1 MTPTVRTSAEAAR
14 PSAVYRRRQRMPI
27 QRRDVDGIIL
37 LDKPRGLT
45 SNQALGRVKY
55 LLAARKAGHTG
66 SLDPLATGLLPL
78 CFGQATKV
86 SGWLLDAD
94 KRYEAEARLGLV
106 TTTGDMEGEVVR
118 ENPVPSLSSDAIERA
133 CAALR
138 GEIWQ
143 VPPMHSALKH
153 DGRRLY
159 ELARAGV
166 EVERP
171 ARLVKIHEL
180 TASLVAPDRLRLE
193 VRCSKGTYIRTLVED
208 LGRALGCGAT
218 VAELRRTG
226 HGAFDAAE
234 MVSLASLEAAATEAG
249 PQGLERW
256 LLPADRA
263 LADRPAIRL
272 DAASSRFLRQGQPVF
287 VPGVREIG
295 PLRLYDAAGDFI
307 GIGLLQDDGRVA
319 PRRLFVSAVSC

>member
-1 MTPTVRTSAEAAR
+1 
-14 PSAVYRRRQRMPI
+14 MPI
-27 QRRDVDGIIL
+27 QRRDIDGIIL
-37 LDKPRGLT
+37 LDKPLGWS

-94 KRYEAEARLGLV
+94 KRYEAVARLGVV
-106 TTTGDMEGEVVR
+106 TRTGDLEGEVLR
-118 ENPVPSLSSDAIERA
+118 ECPVPALSATAIERA
-133 CAALR
+133 CAGLR
-138 GEIWQ
+138 GEIRQ
-143 VPPMHSALKH
+143 VPPMYSALKH
-153 DGRRLY
+153 EGRRLY
-159 ELARAGV
+159 ELARKGV

-171 ARLVKIHEL
+171 ARAVTVHAL
-180 TASLVAPDRLRLE
+180 TASLIAPDRLRIQ

-208 LGRALGCGAT
+208 LGEALGCGAT

-226 HGAFDAAE
+226 HGAFDAAD
-234 MVSLASLEAAATEAG
+234 MVSLATLENAADAAG

-263 LADRPAIRL
+263 LADRPEVRL

-287 VPGVREIG
+287 VAGVRDTG
-295 PLRLYDAAGDFI
+295 PLRLYDPQGTFL
-307 GIGLLQDDGRVA
+307 GVGQLQDDGRVA
-319 PRRLFVSAVSC
+319 PRRLFVSPVSC

>member
-1 MTPTVRTSAEAAR
+1 
-14 PSAVYRRRQRMPI
+14 MPI
-27 QRRDVDGIIL
+27 QRRDIDGIIL
-37 LDKPRGLT
+37 LDKPGGWS

-94 KRYEAEARLGLV
+94 KRYEAVARLGMV
-106 TTTGDMEGEVVR
+106 TSTGDLEGEILR
-118 ENPVPSLSSDAIERA
+118 ENPVPAFSAAEIEQA
-133 CAALR
+133 CAGLR
-138 GEIWQ
+138 GEIRQ
-143 VPPMHSALKH
+143 VPPMYSALKH
-153 DGRRLY
+153 EGRRLY
-159 ELARAGV
+159 ELARRGI

-171 ARLVKIHEL
+171 ARTVTVHAL
-180 TASLVAPDRLRLE
+180 TAAMIGPDRLQLQ
-193 VRCSKGTYIRTLVED
+193 VWCSKGTYIRTLVED
-208 LGRALGCGAT
+208 LGQALGCGAT

-226 HGAFDAAE
+226 HGAFDAAD
-234 MVSLASLEAAATEAG
+234 MVTLETLENAAAEAG

-263 LADRPAIRL
+263 LADRPEVRL

-287 VPGVREIG
+287 VPGVRDAG
-295 PLRLYDAAGDFI
+295 PLRLYDPQGTFI
-307 GIGLLQDDGRVA
+307 GVGVLQDDGRVA
-319 PRRLFVSAVSC
+319 PRRLFVSPVSC

>member
-1 MTPTVRTSAEAAR
+1 
-14 PSAVYRRRQRMPI
+14 MPI
-27 QRRDVDGIIL
+27 QRRDIDGIIL
-37 LDKPRGLT
+37 LDKPRGWS

-94 KRYEAEARLGLV
+94 KRYEAVAQLGVV
-106 TTTGDMEGEVVR
+106 TRTGDLEGEVLR
-118 ENPVPSLSSDAIERA
+118 ENPVPSLSAARIEA
-133 CAALR
+133 VCARLR
-138 GEIWQ
+138 GEIQQ
-143 VPPMHSALKH
+143 VPPMYSALKH
-153 DGRRLY
+153 EGRRLY
-159 ELARAGV
+159 ELARKGV

-171 ARLVKIHEL
+171 PRTVTVH
-180 TASLVAPDRLRLE
+180 SLSATLLAPDRLQIQ
-193 VRCSKGTYIRTLVED
+193 VWCSKGTYIRTLVED
-208 LGRALGCGAT
+208 LGQALGCGAT

-234 MVSLASLEAAATEAG
+234 MVALQTLEDAAAEAG
-249 PQGLERW
+249 PQALEHW

-263 LADRPAIRL
+263 LADRPEVRF

-287 VPGVREIG
+287 VPGMREVG
-295 PLRLYDAAGDFI
+295 PLRLYDPQGRFL
-307 GIGLLQDDGRVA
+307 GVGELQDDGRVA
-319 PRRLFVSAVSC
+319 PRRLFVAPASC

>member
-1 MTPTVRTSAEAAR
+1 
-14 PSAVYRRRQRMPI
+14 MPI
-27 QRRDVDGIIL
+27 KRRDVDGIIL
-37 LDKPRGLT
+37 LDKPLGLS

-94 KRYEAEARLGLV
+94 KRYMAVARLGV
-106 TTTGDMEGEVVR
+106 ETATGDLEGEVLR
-118 ENPVPSLSSDAIERA
+118 EMPVPALSDADIEAA
-133 CAALR
+133 CAGLR
-138 GEIWQ
+138 GPIQQ
-143 VPPMHSALKH
+143 VPPMYSALKH
-153 DGRRLY
+153 EGQRLY
-159 ELARAGV
+159 DLARRGI

-171 ARLVKIHEL
+171 ARAVMIH
-180 TASLVAPDRLRLE
+180 SLLAEQVAPDLLRLK
-193 VRCSKGTYIRTLVED
+193 VHCSKGTYIRTLVQD

-234 MVSLASLEAAATEAG
+234 MVSMATLEAAAAEGGPEAV
-249 PQGLERW
+249 ERW

-263 LADRPAIRL
+263 LADRPEVRL
-272 DAASSRFLRQGQPVF
+272 DPACSRFLRQGQPVF
-287 VPGVREIG
+287 VPGVRETG
-295 PLRLYDAAGDFI
+295 PLRLYGAAGEFL
-307 GIGLLQDDGRVA
+307 GIGELLDDGRVA
-319 PRRLFVSAVSC
+319 PRRLFVSAHSC

>member
-1 MTPTVRTSAEAAR
+1 
-14 PSAVYRRRQRMPI
+14 MPI
-27 QRRDVDGIIL
+27 KRRDVDGIIL
-37 LDKPRGLT
+37 LDKPLGLS

-94 KRYEAEARLGLV
+94 KRYMAVARLGV
-106 TTTGDMEGEVVR
+106 ETATGDLEGEVLR
-118 ENPVPSLSSDAIERA
+118 EMPVPALSDADIEAA
-133 CAALR
+133 CAGLR
-138 GEIWQ
+138 GPIQQ
-143 VPPMHSALKH
+143 VPPMYSALKH
-153 DGRRLY
+153 EGQRLY
-159 ELARAGV
+159 DLARRGI

-171 ARLVKIHEL
+171 ARAVMIH
-180 TASLVAPDRLRLE
+180 SLLAEQVAPDRLRLE
-193 VRCSKGTYIRTLVED
+193 VHCSKGTYIRTLVQD

-234 MVSLASLEAAATEAG
+234 MVSMATLEAAAAEGGPEAV
-249 PQGLERW
+249 ERW

-263 LADRPAIRL
+263 LADRPEVRL
-272 DAASSRFLRQGQPVF
+272 DPACSRFLRQGQPVF
-287 VPGVREIG
+287 VPGVRETG
-295 PLRLYDAAGDFI
+295 PLRLYGAAGEFL
-307 GIGLLQDDGRVA
+307 GVGELQDDGRVA
-319 PRRLFVSAVSC
+319 PRRLFVSAHSC

>member
-1 MTPTVRTSAEAAR
+1 
-14 PSAVYRRRQRMPI
+14 MPI
-27 QRRDVDGIIL
+27 QRRDVDGILL
-37 LDKPRGLT
+37 LDKPLGLS

-94 KRYEAEARLGLV
+94 KRYMTVARLGV
-106 TTTGDMEGEVVR
+106 ETATGDLEGEVLR
-118 ENPVPSLSSDAIERA
+118 QMPVPELSAAEIEAA

-138 GEIWQ
+138 GRIQ
-143 VPPMHSALKH
+143 QIPPMYSALKH
-153 DGRRLY
+153 EGQRLY
-159 ELARAGV
+159 ELARRGI

-171 ARLVKIHEL
+171 AREVTIH
-180 TASLVAPDRLRLE
+180 SLSVEPVAPDRLRLD
-193 VRCSKGTYIRTLVED
+193 VHCSKGTYIRTLVQD

-226 HGAFDAAE
+226 HGAFDAAG
-234 MVSLASLEAAATEAG
+234 MVSMETLEAASAEGG
-249 PQGLERW
+249 PQAVERW

-263 LADRPAIRL
+263 LADRPEVRL

-287 VPGVREIG
+287 VPGVREMG
-295 PLRLYDAAGDFI
+295 PLRLYGANGEFL
-307 GIGLLQDDGRVA
+307 GIGELQDDGRVA
-319 PRRLFVSAVSC
+319 PRRLFVSAHSC

>member
-1 MTPTVRTSAEAAR
+1 
-14 PSAVYRRRQRMPI
+14 MPI
-27 QRRDVDGIIL
+27 QRRDIDGIIL
-37 LDKPRGLT
+37 LDKPLGWS

-94 KRYEAEARLGLV
+94 KRYEAVARLGVV
-106 TTTGDMEGEVVR
+106 TRTGDLEGEALR
-118 ENPVPSLSSDAIERA
+118 ERPVPALSATAIERA
-133 CAALR
+133 CAGLR
-138 GEIWQ
+138 GEIQQ
-143 VPPMHSALKH
+143 VPPMYSALKH
-153 DGRRLY
+153 EGRRLY
-159 ELARAGV
+159 ELARKGV

-171 ARLVKIHEL
+171 ARAVTVHAL
-180 TASLVAPDRLRLE
+180 TASLIAPDRLRIQ

-208 LGRALGCGAT
+208 LGEALGCGAT

-226 HGAFDAAE
+226 HGAFDAAD
-234 MVSLASLEAAATEAG
+234 MVSLATLENAADAAG

-263 LADRPAIRL
+263 LADRPEVRL

-287 VPGVREIG
+287 VAGVRDTG
-295 PLRLYDAAGDFI
+295 PLRLYDPQGTFL
-307 GIGLLQDDGRVA
+307 GVGQLQDDGRVA
-319 PRRLFVSAVSC
+319 PRRLFVSPVSC

>member
-1 MTPTVRTSAEAAR
+1 
-14 PSAVYRRRQRMPI
+14 MPI
-27 QRRDVDGIIL
+27 KRRDVDGIIL
-37 LDKPRGLT
+37 LDKPLGLS

-94 KRYEAEARLGLV
+94 KRYMAVARLGV
-106 TTTGDMEGEVVR
+106 ETATGDLEGEVLR
-118 ENPVPSLSSDAIERA
+118 EMPVPALSDADIEAA
-133 CAALR
+133 CAGLR
-138 GEIWQ
+138 GPIQQ
-143 VPPMHSALKH
+143 VPPMYSALKH
-153 DGRRLY
+153 EGQRLY
-159 ELARAGV
+159 DLARRGI

-171 ARLVKIHEL
+171 ARAVMIH
-180 TASLVAPDRLRLE
+180 SLLAEQVAPDRLRLE
-193 VRCSKGTYIRTLVED
+193 VHCSKGTYIRTLVQD

-234 MVSLASLEAAATEAG
+234 MVSMATLEAAAAEGGPEAI
-249 PQGLERW
+249 ERW

-263 LADRPAIRL
+263 LADRPEVRL

-287 VPGVREIG
+287 VPGVRETG
-295 PLRLYDAAGDFI
+295 PLRLYGAAGEFL
-307 GIGLLQDDGRVA
+307 GIGELLDDGRVA
-319 PRRLFVSAVSC
+319 PRRLFVSAHSC

>member
-1 MTPTVRTSAEAAR
+1 
-14 PSAVYRRRQRMPI
+14 MPI
-27 QRRDVDGIIL
+27 KRRDVDGIIL
-37 LDKPRGLT
+37 LDKPLGLS

-94 KRYEAEARLGLV
+94 KHYLAVAQLGV
-106 TTTGDMEGEVVR
+106 ETATGDLEGEVLR
-118 ENPVPSLSSDAIERA
+118 QMPVPEPSDANIEAA
-133 CAALR
+133 CAGLR
-138 GEIWQ
+138 GRIQ
-143 VPPMHSALKH
+143 QIPPMYSALKH
-153 DGRRLY
+153 EGQRLY
-159 ELARAGV
+159 DLARKGI

-171 ARLVKIHEL
+171 ARAVTIHSLLVEQ
-180 TASLVAPDRLRLE
+180 VAPDRLRLE
-193 VRCSKGTYIRTLVED
+193 VHCSKGTYIRTLVQD

-226 HGAFDAAE
+226 HGAFDAAD
-234 MVSLASLEAAATEAG
+234 MVSMATLEAAAAEGG
-249 PQGLERW
+249 PRAIEPW

-263 LADRPAIRL
+263 LADRPEVRL

-287 VPGVREIG
+287 VPGVREMG
-295 PLRLYDAAGDFI
+295 PLRLYGAVGEFL
-307 GIGLLQDDGRVA
+307 GIGELQDDGRVA
-319 PRRLFVSAVSC
+319 PRRLFVSANSC

>member
-1 MTPTVRTSAEAAR
+1 
-14 PSAVYRRRQRMPI
+14 MPI
-27 QRRDVDGIIL
+27 QRRDIDGIIL
-37 LDKPRGLT
+37 LDKPLGWS

-94 KRYEAEARLGLV
+94 KRYEAVARLGVV
-106 TTTGDMEGEVVR
+106 TRTGDLEGEVLR
-118 ENPVPSLSSDAIERA
+118 ARPVPALSDAAIERA
-133 CAALR
+133 CAGLR
-138 GEIWQ
+138 GEIRQ
-143 VPPMHSALKH
+143 VPPMYSALKH
-153 DGRRLY
+153 EGRRLY
-159 ELARAGV
+159 ELARKGV

-171 ARLVKIHEL
+171 ARAVTVHAL
-180 TASLVAPDRLRLE
+180 TASLIAPDRLRIQ

-208 LGRALGCGAT
+208 LGEALGCGAT

-226 HGAFDAAE
+226 HGAFDAAD
-234 MVSLASLEAAATEAG
+234 MVSLATLENAADAAG

-263 LADRPAIRL
+263 LADRPEVRL

-287 VPGVREIG
+287 VAGVRDTG
-295 PLRLYDAAGDFI
+295 PLRLYDPQGTFL
-307 GIGLLQDDGRVA
+307 GVGQLQDDGRVA
-319 PRRLFVSAVSC
+319 PRRLFVSPVSC

>member
-1 MTPTVRTSAEAAR
+1 
-14 PSAVYRRRQRMPI
+14 MPI
-27 QRRDVDGIIL
+27 QRRDIDGIIL
-37 LDKPRGLT
+37 LDKPRGWT

-94 KRYEAEARLGLV
+94 KHYEAVARLGLV
-106 TTTGDMEGEVVR
+106 TTTGDMEGEVLR
-118 ENPVPSLSSDAIERA
+118 EGPVPFFSAGEIERA
-133 CAALR
+133 CAGLR
-138 GEIWQ
+138 GEIRQ

-153 DGRRLY
+153 EGRRLY
-159 ELARAGV
+159 QLARAGV

-171 ARLVKIHEL
+171 ARAVQIHAL
-180 TASLVAPDRLRLE
+180 SASLVAPDRLRLE
-193 VRCSKGTYIRTLVED
+193 VWCSKGTYIRTLVED
-208 LGRALGCGAT
+208 LGQALGCGAT

-226 HGAFDAAE
+226 HGAFGAAE
-234 MVSLASLEAAATEAG
+234 MVTLETLEAAAAEAG

-287 VPGVREIG
+287 VPGVRATG
-295 PLRLYDAAGDFI
+295 PLRLYDAAGAFI
-307 GIGLLQDDGRVA
+307 GVGSLQDDGRVA
-319 PRRLFVSAVSC
+319 PRRLFVSSLSC

>member
-1 MTPTVRTSAEAAR
+1 
-14 PSAVYRRRQRMPI
+14 MPI

-37 LDKPRGLT
+37 LDKPLGLS

-66 SLDPLATGLLPL
+66 SLDPRATGLLPL

-94 KRYEAEARLGLV
+94 KRYLAVALLGV
-106 TTTGDMEGEVVR
+106 ETATGDLEGEVLR
-118 ENPVPSLSSDAIERA
+118 QTPVPELSDADIEAA
-133 CAALR
+133 CAGLR
-138 GEIWQ
+138 GRIQ
-143 VPPMHSALKH
+143 QIPPMYSALKH
-153 DGRRLY
+153 EGQRLY
-159 ELARAGV
+159 DLARRGI

-171 ARLVKIHEL
+171 ARAVTIH
-180 TASLVAPDRLRLE
+180 SLWVEQVAPDRLHLE
-193 VRCSKGTYIRTLVED
+193 VHCSKGTYIRTLVQD

-226 HGAFDAAE
+226 HGAFDAAD
-234 MVSLASLEAAATEAG
+234 MVSMATLEAAAAEGG
-249 PQGLERW
+249 PRAVERW

-263 LADRPAIRL
+263 LADRPEVRL

-287 VPGVREIG
+287 VPGVREMG
-295 PLRLYDAAGDFI
+295 PLRLYGAAGEFL
-307 GIGLLQDDGRVA
+307 GIGELQDDGRVA
-319 PRRLFVSAVSC
+319 PRRLFVPANSC

>member
-1 MTPTVRTSAEAAR
+1 
-14 PSAVYRRRQRMPI
+14 MPI
-27 QRRDVDGIIL
+27 KRRDVDGIIL
-37 LDKPRGLT
+37 LDKPLGLS

-94 KRYEAEARLGLV
+94 KRYMAVARLGV
-106 TTTGDMEGEVVR
+106 ETATGDLEGEVLR
-118 ENPVPSLSSDAIERA
+118 EMPVPALSDADIEAA
-133 CAALR
+133 CAGLR
-138 GEIWQ
+138 GPIQQ
-143 VPPMHSALKH
+143 VPPMYSALKH
-153 DGRRLY
+153 EGQRLY
-159 ELARAGV
+159 DLARRGI

-171 ARLVKIHEL
+171 ARAVMIH
-180 TASLVAPDRLRLE
+180 SLLAEQVAPDLLRLK
-193 VRCSKGTYIRTLVED
+193 VHCSKGTYIRTLVQD

-234 MVSLASLEAAATEAG
+234 MVSMATLEAAAAEGGPEAI
-249 PQGLERW
+249 ERW

-263 LADRPAIRL
+263 LADRPEVRL
-272 DAASSRFLRQGQPVF
+272 DPACSRFLRQGQPVF
-287 VPGVREIG
+287 VPGVRETG
-295 PLRLYDAAGDFI
+295 PLRLYGAAGEFL
-307 GIGLLQDDGRVA
+307 GIGELLDDGRVA
-319 PRRLFVSAVSC
+319 PRRLFVSAHSC

>member
-1 MTPTVRTSAEAAR
+1 
-14 PSAVYRRRQRMPI
+14 MPI
-27 QRRDVDGIIL
+27 QRRDIDGIIL
-37 LDKPRGLT
+37 LDKPLGWS

-94 KRYEAEARLGLV
+94 KRYEAVARLGVV
-106 TTTGDMEGEVVR
+106 TSTGDLEGEILR
-118 ENPVPSLSSDAIERA
+118 ESPVPALSAAEIEQA
-133 CAALR
+133 CAGLR
-138 GEIWQ
+138 GEIRQ
-143 VPPMHSALKH
+143 IPPMYSALKH
-153 DGRRLY
+153 QGRRLY
-159 ELARAGV
+159 ELARRGV

-171 ARLVKIHEL
+171 ARTVTVHAL
-180 TASLVAPDRLRLE
+180 TAAMIAPDRLRLQ
-193 VRCSKGTYIRTLVED
+193 VWCSKGTYVRTLVED
-208 LGRALGCGAT
+208 LGQALGCGAT

-226 HGAFDAAE
+226 HGAFDAAD
-234 MVSLASLEAAATEAG
+234 MVTLETLENAAAEAG

-263 LADRPAIRL
+263 LADRPEVRL

-287 VPGVREIG
+287 VPGVRDAG
-295 PLRLYDAAGDFI
+295 PLRLYDPQGRFI
-307 GIGLLQDDGRVA
+307 GIGVLQDDGRVA
-319 PRRLFVSAVSC
+319 PRRLFVSPDSC